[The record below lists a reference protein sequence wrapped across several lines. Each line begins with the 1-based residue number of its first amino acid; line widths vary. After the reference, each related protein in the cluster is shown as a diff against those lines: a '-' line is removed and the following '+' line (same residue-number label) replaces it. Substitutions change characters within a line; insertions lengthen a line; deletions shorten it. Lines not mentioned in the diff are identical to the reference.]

1 MPSNS
6 EAYDMTIR
14 DLVDSQAAQREI
26 LVFNDADDIVRSW
39 EIIIN
44 VLPIDVTCVACTNV
58 AAVQDGQ
65 TTNTEINKPMLIVAH
80 NTQYLVHKTS

>member
-26 LVFNDADDIVRSW
+26 LVFNDADDIVRS
-39 EIIIN
+39 
-44 VLPIDVTCVACTNV
+44 
-58 AAVQDGQ
+58 
-65 TTNTEINKPMLIVAH
+65 
-80 NTQYLVHKTS
+80 